1 MLDPSGALSN
11 FLELTVSSLDEAA
24 STVSDVFELLLPV
37 TASRPFE
44 MALTEVVDP
53 THVGLPQG
61 VARRELLLAIYNR
74 VLESWLK
81 PLPATIPN
89 KARLAKERIARQ
101 IAAMVCVSC
110 IGFAEHKQVVPS
122 RESNAGSQGQAI
134 NRGVKRVASLSS
146 SASKHQIGGP
156 LHLPNSQDFYIEPD
170 HNAPRVGALHQALD
184 SLQKYTMVDA
194 TLPPREANRGL
205 SEIVAHW
212 QLEMDPAEY
221 DYEVTT
227 ATLAGQTLIEGGAS
241 ISVAEQQQREQRLER
256 RRALEAA
263 RRMRKARQDPF
274 VVASQ
279 PTGAYGRSTTSS
291 QPGFL
296 NSSYSAGLS
305 SQPSTTQAL
314 PDATASQVEAG
325 RFGGRPVLLSS
336 RRKALK
342 RKGF

>member
-1 MLDPSGALSN
+1 MFGPSDTLSN
-11 FLELTVSSLDEAA
+11 FLELTVSSLDVAA
-24 STVSDVFELLLPV
+24 STVSEVFELLLPV
-37 TASRPFE
+37 TASRPFK
-44 MALTEVVDP
+44 MALTEVIDP
-53 THVGLPQG
+53 THVGLAQP
-61 VARRELLLAIYNR
+61 VARDGLLLAIYNR
-74 VLESWLK
+74 VLEGWLK
-81 PLPATIPN
+81 PLPATMPN

-110 IGFAEHKQVVPS
+110 IGFAEHKQAIPS
-122 RESNAGSQGQAI
+122 QESNAGSQGQAT
-134 NRGVKRVASLSS
+134 NDGAEPVASSSS
-146 SASKHQIGGP
+146 SASKHQTDGS
-156 LHLPNSQDFYIEPD
+156 LHLPNRQNSYNESD
-170 HNAPRVGALHQALD
+170 HNASRVGALHEALD
-184 SLQKYTMVDA
+184 GLRKYTMVDA

-205 SEIVAHW
+205 SEVVAHW

-263 RRMRKARQDPF
+263 RRMRKARQDPS

-296 NSSYSAGLS
+296 DSSHPAGLS
-305 SQPSTTQAL
+305 SQASTSQAL

-325 RFGGRPVLLSS
+325 RFGGRPVLLPS
-336 RRKALK
+336 RRKSLK